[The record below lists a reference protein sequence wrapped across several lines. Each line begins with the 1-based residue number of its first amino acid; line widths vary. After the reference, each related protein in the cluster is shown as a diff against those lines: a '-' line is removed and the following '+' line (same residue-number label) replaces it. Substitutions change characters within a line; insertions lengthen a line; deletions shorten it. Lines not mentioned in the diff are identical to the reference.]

1 MFDTL
6 IIGAGVIGANVAREL
21 SQYNLKIAVLEKN
34 RDVCEETSK
43 ANSGIVHGGYDAT
56 PGTLKAAYNLRGNRM
71 MADLCREL
79 DVPFRQNGSLV
90 LAFKEEEK
98 DQLEHLLRQG
108 LKNGVKG
115 LSILDR
121 ETVLAKEPALNP
133 EVVAALDVPTGG
145 IVEPF
150 QLTIAASEVAAM
162 NGVQFFFET
171 KVLSVIKT
179 TDAFLVRTKQGDF
192 HAKTLVNCAGVYA
205 DEIHNQLS
213 KQKTSITPRK
223 GEYCLF
229 DKQLGNLVNATIFQL
244 PTDKG
249 KGVLVT
255 PSVEGNLLIGPSS
268 VFVADKEDTATTPEG
283 IRMVLEKA
291 RQSVKDIPT
300 QFIITGFAGLRA
312 TEAGG
317 DFILGEVK
325 DVPGLFACVGI
336 ESPGLTSAPAIALD
350 TATWVAEYLKATKR
364 IPAIRTR
371 KNITRF
377 AFQTVEKQKAL
388 FQENPDYGKVICRCE
403 LVTLAEIKASIHR
416 PLGAK
421 TLDGVKRRTQAGTGR
436 CQGGFCSPKIMQ
448 ILGEEL
454 RLDPLKI
461 TKFSDES
468 TILVGVDKDWL

>member
-1 MFDTL
+1 
-6 IIGAGVIGANVAREL
+6 
-21 SQYNLKIAVLEKN
+21 
-34 RDVCEETSK
+34 
-43 ANSGIVHGGYDAT
+43 
-56 PGTLKAAYNLRGNRM
+56 
-71 MADLCREL
+71 
-79 DVPFRQNGSLV
+79 
-90 LAFKEEEK
+90 
-98 DQLEHLLRQG
+98 
-108 LKNGVKG
+108 
-115 LSILDR
+115 
-121 ETVLAKEPALNP
+121 
-133 EVVAALDVPTGG
+133 
-145 IVEPF
+145 
-150 QLTIAASEVAAM
+150 
-162 NGVQFFFET
+162 
-171 KVLSVIKT
+171 
-179 TDAFLVRTKQGDF
+179 
-192 HAKTLVNCAGVYA
+192 
-205 DEIHNQLS
+205 
-213 KQKTSITPRK
+213 SITPRK

-300 QFIITGFAGLRA
+300 QLIITGFAGLRA